1 MKRAWLFSLGSVLGL
16 AAETILWNGPDL
28 VLLEDGWH
36 WPAFTRMV
44 GVGVIVEGAL
54 VALAAALCLG
64 RALGP
69 LSAEA
74 TPGGTDWA
82 AAVGGGPV
90 LPVCG
95 ILLLLAGFET
105 FGQAQKVAHTLA
117 VMESEPGN
125 IGPEIVADYRSQVGA
140 NWTLCILWLVGG
152 AALVM
157 TPLILKPWA
166 WRLGWPMSGVGCGIA
181 AGGFLLS
188 GLGAFVCFANGLAME
203 GASKDV
209 SFVGL
214 LGVLMGAIVAVM
226 GSVVTVLGRS
236 KQSTIVGVIAEPNAT
251 ADRPR
256 CAE

>member
-1 MKRAWLFSLGSVLGL
+1 MRRVLFFFPGIVLGL

-36 WPAFTRMV
+36 SPAFTGMV
-44 GVGVIVEGAL
+44 GVGVIVEGVL
-54 VALAAALCLG
+54 VALAAAICFG

-69 LSAEA
+69 LSSEA
-74 TPGGTDWA
+74 TQGGTDLA
-82 AAVGGGPV
+82 ASVGGGPV

-95 ILLLLAGFET
+95 TLWLLAGFVT
-105 FGQAQKVAHTLA
+105 FGQAQKVVHTLA

-125 IGPEIVADYRSQVGA
+125 IGPEIVADYSGQVWA

-157 TPLILKPWA
+157 TPLILKPRA

-181 AGGFLLS
+181 GGGFLLS

-214 LGVLMGAIVAVM
+214 VGVLMGAIVAVV
-226 GSVVTVLGRS
+226 GSVVTVRGG
-236 KQSTIVGVIAEPNAT
+236 Q
-251 ADRPR
+251 PR
-256 CAE
+256 